1 MIEKKIQD
9 KVEDTIV
16 AALEQDVKF
25 AEQPGTIDPI
35 EPSVTENG
43 VPLSE
48 DPILNPLEPPEQ
60 PEVPKPEDQVA
71 GLGSGVLKGALDAA
85 AKRTAEAEQ
94 RIVSPLAPDSIQRVG
109 STVLVRE
116 ADQAD
121 VDALNT
127 ALGGDYAKG
136 LKLPDIAAAGGEMDL
151 ATFLNSLKQNNAA
164 LFEQARRGTLNIDA
178 LTDLAAQ
185 QDMQRVI
192 YDWTQRAPG
201 DAASAE
207 DLLAGIIGL
216 KASIDQTREAITQ
229 VNSIPVGPQRDAARA
244 KAAQMVTLVS
254 HLAANVSGSSSE
266 AGRALYVASALG
278 KAGFPNPADVT
289 QRLYDLQDAR
299 SIDHMLELFMAL
311 DPGQQVEFAK
321 KGLIAKGIDAMIEV
335 WINSI
340 LTSPVTHMVNIA
352 GNTSFMALRSLETAV
367 AAGLGKGRTA
377 LGIGGKDR
385 VRARES
391 LAQLEG
397 IRASMFD
404 AFLVAGKTAFTEE
417 ATDIASKIDVRE
429 RRAIGTTGDPRVV
442 VQQIRNGNVGAA
454 FVNTMGI
461 VARMGGRALLAEDE
475 FFKGIARRSQLY
487 QLAEI
492 SAANYYD
499 ELISMGKTVEEAK
512 AGYIQRKTD
521 TLMNPPL
528 ELVKD
533 ADEAARKLTFQGDM
547 KGFLGDLQRA
557 MSHPLIKLFVPFFKT
572 PTNVMGETFLRS
584 PLALL
589 HPKTINQIKAGGREA
604 DMAMSRIATG
614 STMMGMMAWL
624 SMGLYGEDNDVI
636 ITGAGP
642 TDPKAR
648 KAWSQG
654 VGFQPYSV
662 NIRQEDGTYQSITY
676 SRFDPVSGVLAM
688 AADFAYYAQYEE
700 DPDVIDALA
709 TAATLSIS
717 EYALQMPFLQ
727 GVQEL
732 GMALMNPDPRVRSE
746 QLQRLLAEKGASA
759 ALTMVM
765 PGTSS
770 FSKGIGRLQDPTS
783 RQTMPQAG
791 TVPLLTTTREIDG
804 VEVSVPMDITDAPAW
819 LQGFYTALNK
829 AQANNP
835 FFNNDLPPRLN
846 EWGEV
851 LTTGSGAG
859 WEFWSPVR
867 IKNTTYSPV
876 DEEMIYLG
884 GGISTTPKKI
894 TGVQLNSQQYN
905 EWITLTNQL
914 DAMGLPPEHTDY
926 DVSLTLLPRL
936 QDEIFSEQYQALKT
950 KEDKLNALNNIIS
963 EHRGTARE
971 RMLSRYPELNE
982 KVLQAQ

>member
-1 MIEKKIQD
+1 MIEKKLQD
-9 KVEDTIV
+9 KVEDTVV

-25 AEQPGTIDPI
+25 SEPAGILDPV
-35 EPSVTENG
+35 EPNVTENE

-48 DPILNPLEPPEQ
+48 DPVLNPLAPPEQ
-60 PEVPKPEDQVA
+60 PEVPRPEEQVA
-71 GLGSGVLKGALDAA
+71 GLGSGVVKGALEAA
-85 AKRTAEAEQ
+85 QKRIAEAEKN
-94 RIVSPLAPDSIQRVG
+94 IVSPLSPDPIQRVG

-116 ADQAD
+116 ADQAEI
-121 VDALNT
+121 DALN
-127 ALGGDYAKG
+127 AGLGGDYAKG
-136 LKLPDIAAAGGEMDL
+136 LKLPDIAAAGGEMDM
-151 ATFLNSLKQNNAA
+151 ATFLESLKQNNAA
-164 LFEQARRGTLNIDA
+164 LFEQARRGTLNIEA
-178 LTDLAAQ
+178 LTELAGQ

-192 YDWTQRAPG
+192 YDWSQRAPG
-201 DAASAE
+201 DAANAE

-216 KASIDQTREAITQ
+216 KASIDQTREAITAM
-229 VNSIPVGPQRDAARA
+229 NAMPLGPERDAAA
-244 KAAQMVTLVS
+244 AQAAQMVTLVS

-266 AGRALYVASALG
+266 AGRALYVASALN

-289 QRLYDLQDAR
+289 QRLYDLQNAR
-299 SIDHMLELFMAL
+299 DVEHMLELFMVL

-321 KGLIAKGIDAMIEV
+321 KGLLAKGIDAMIEV

-340 LTSPVTHMVNIA
+340 LTSPVTHMVNIV
-352 GNTSFMALRSLETAV
+352 GNTSFMMMRTLETAV
-367 AAGLGKGRTA
+367 ASGIGKGRTA
-377 LGIGGKDR
+377 LGIGGPER

-442 VQQIRNGNVGAA
+442 VQQIREGNVGAA

-492 SAANYYD
+492 KAANYYD
-499 ELISMGKTVEEAK
+499 ELIEAGKTVEEAK

-547 KGFLGDLQRA
+547 DGFLGDLQRA

-589 HPKTINQIKAGGREA
+589 HPKTVNQIRAGGREA

-654 VGFQPYSV
+654 LGFQPYSV

-700 DPDVIDALA
+700 NPDVLGALA
-709 TAATLSIS
+709 DAATLSIS

-746 QLQRLLAEKGASA
+746 QLQKLLAEKGASA
-759 ALTMVM
+759 ALSMVT

-770 FSKGIGRLQDPTS
+770 FSKGVGRMQDPTS

-791 TVPLLTTTREIDG
+791 KVPFTD
-804 VEVSVPMDITDAPAW
+804 MDITDAPAW
-819 LQGFYTALNK
+819 LQGFYTAMNK

-835 FFNNDLPPRLN
+835 FFNQDLPPRLN

-851 LTTGSGAG
+851 MTAGSGAG

-894 TGVQLNSQQYN
+894 SGVQLNADQYN
-905 EWITLTNQL
+905 LWITLTNSL
-914 DAMGLPPEHTDY
+914 DAMGYPPEDSRY
-926 DVSLTLLPRL
+926 DPALTLLPRL
-936 QDEIFSEQYQALKT
+936 QDEIFSDQYQALPT

-963 EHRGTARE
+963 EQRTMARQK
-971 RMLSRYPELNE
+971 MLGEYTELND

>member
-1 MIEKKIQD
+1 MIEKKLQD
-9 KVEDTIV
+9 KVEDTVV

-25 AEQPGTIDPI
+25 SQPPGTLDPV
-35 EPSVTENG
+35 EQSVTENE

-48 DPILNPLEPPEQ
+48 DPTLNPLAPPEQ
-60 PEVPKPEDQVA
+60 PEVPRPEEQVA
-71 GLGSGVLKGALDAA
+71 GLGSGIVKGALEAA
-85 AKRTAEAEQ
+85 AKRTAEAEK
-94 RIVSPLAPDSIQRVG
+94 RIVSPLSPEPIQRVG
-109 STVLVRE
+109 SSLLVRE
-116 ADQAD
+116 ADQAEI
-121 VDALNT
+121 DALNEG
-127 ALGGDYAKG
+127 LGGDYAKG
-136 LKLPDIAAAGGEMDL
+136 LKLPDIAAAGGEMDM
-151 ATFLNSLKQNNAA
+151 ATFLESLKQNNAA
-164 LFEQARRGTLNIDA
+164 LFEQARRGTLNIEA
-178 LTDLAAQ
+178 LTELASK

-192 YDWTQRAPG
+192 YDWSQRAPG
-201 DAASAE
+201 DAANAE

-216 KASIDQTREAITQ
+216 KASIDQTREAITALDGL
-229 VNSIPVGPQRDAARA
+229 PVGPERDAAVA
-244 KAAQMVTLVS
+244 QAAQMVTLVS

-266 AGRALYVASALG
+266 AGRALYVASALS
-278 KAGFPNPADVT
+278 KSGFPNPADVT
-289 QRLYDLQDAR
+289 ERLYDLQNAR
-299 SIDHMLELFMAL
+299 DVEHMLELFMVL

-340 LTSPVTHMVNIA
+340 LTSPVTHMVNIV
-352 GNTSFMALRSLETAV
+352 GNTSFMAMRTLETAV
-367 AAGLGKGRTA
+367 ASGIGKGRSMIT
-377 LGIGGKDR
+377 GNTDR

-442 VQQIRNGNVGAA
+442 VQQIREGNVGAA

-492 SAANYYD
+492 RAANYYD
-499 ELISMGKTVEEAK
+499 ELLEAGKTVEEAK

-528 ELVKD
+528 ELVKN

-547 KGFLGDLQRA
+547 DGFLGDLQRA

-584 PLALL
+584 PLALM
-589 HPKTINQIKAGGREA
+589 HPKTVNQIRAGGREA

-654 VGFQPYSV
+654 LGFQPYSV

-700 DPDVIDALA
+700 NPDVLGALA
-709 TAATLSIS
+709 DAATLSIS

-746 QLQRLLAEKGASA
+746 QLQKLLAEKGASA
-759 ALTMVM
+759 ALSMVM

-770 FSKGIGRLQDPTS
+770 FSKGIGRMQDPTS

-791 TVPLLTTTREIDG
+791 QVPFTD
-804 VEVSVPMDITDAPAW
+804 MDITDAPAW

-835 FFNNDLPPRLN
+835 FFNQDLPPRLN

-851 LTTGSGAG
+851 MTAGSGAG

-894 TGVQLNSQQYN
+894 TGVQLNADQYN
-905 EWITLTNQL
+905 LWITLTNSL
-914 DAMGLPPEHTDY
+914 DAMGRPPEDPEY

-936 QDEIFSEQYQALKT
+936 QDEIFSDQYQALKT
-950 KEDKLNALNNIIS
+950 KEDKLNSLNNIIS
-963 EHRGTARE
+963 EQRGLARE
-971 RMLSRYPELNE
+971 RMLSEYPELNE